1 MTDAPEGG
9 RGCAVRSPAQ
19 DRFGPARR
27 PCLPFCPRSVP
38 WPARGAG
45 DAGAHVRPT
54 GEGSSAMLPAAR
66 LRACADPRRDRTP
79 IPLPA
84 CRSAGGFVIPA
95 PVPLD
100 PLRAPHLWPPGGG

>member
-45 DAGAHVRPT
+45 DAGRTFGQRGKGAAPCCLRRVCARAPIPDGT
-54 GEGSSAMLPAAR
+54 GPRSHCLPA
-66 LRACADPRRDRTP
+66 DR
-79 IPLPA
+79 
-84 CRSAGGFVIPA
+84 
-95 PVPLD
+95 
-100 PLRAPHLWPPGGG
+100 PGDS